1 MLEIFHYVESPRKC
15 SYLPDETASL
25 EIRALVEMS
34 AEEYAELLERGY
46 RRFGLTVF
54 RPACADCSKCRSVRV
69 PVQGFQPGASDRRI
83 LRKNRH
89 IEAELHPTFASSAHV
104 DLFNRY
110 HRFMTK
116 YRGWQEQEVTFETY
130 HRDFVAG
137 GREVGKQWLYYD
149 RDRLVGVAL
158 MDQVADAIS
167 LVYFFYDPDWRPL
180 SPGTYSI
187 LTQLLHA
194 KAAGLRYAYLGYW
207 IEECRSVNYKRRFT
221 PLEVLLK
228 QPAAGES
235 PVWAVF

>member
-1 MLEIFHYVESPRKC
+1 MKTWKITLEYDGS
-15 SYLPDETASL
+15 
-25 EIRALVEMS
+25 
-34 AEEYAELLERGY
+34 
-46 RRFGLTVF
+46 
-54 RPACADCSKCRSVRV
+54 
-69 PVQGFQPGASDRRI
+69 
-83 LRKNRH
+83 
-89 IEAELHPTFASSAHV
+89 
-104 DLFNRY
+104 
-110 HRFMTK
+110 K

-207 IEECRSVNYKRRFT
+207 IEECRSMNYKRRFT